1 MNKIINF
8 LQRVKLARIV
18 LVFLAGAVL
27 LVSTACS
34 SNPTNMAKRID
45 TNYPDQPSARDNRL
59 MSGGDTQRT
68 RRDNPP
74 SYRLDRN
81 MERHM
86 EESYTPTAPKKGMNE
101 GLDVDIRQK
110 DNYSA
115 AQKRT
120 EQLVDRAEKRLDKTG
135 RVGEME
141 RRASEEGIRRNYD
154 SDRATDKVSESLED
168 MGRGAR
174 RGFENLKEN
183 VGSAIE
189 DASGNVKDMTR

>member
-1 MNKIINF
+1 MKKIINF
-8 LQRVKLARIV
+8 LQRVNLARIV

-27 LVSTACS
+27 FVSTACT
-34 SNPTNMAKRID
+34 NPTNVARRVD
-45 TNYPDQPSARDNRL
+45 SNYPDQPSARDNRL

-86 EESYTPTAPKKGMNE
+86 EESYTPTAPRKGMNE

-120 EQLVDRAEKRLDKTG
+120 EQLVDRAEKRLDKTS
-135 RVGEME
+135 RVGDME

-154 SDRATDKVSESLED
+154 SDRTAEKVSDSLED

-174 RGFENLKEN
+174 RGLENLKEN
-183 VGSAIE
+183 VGSAID

>member
-1 MNKIINF
+1 MNKILNF
-8 LQRVKLARIV
+8 LQRVNLARIA
-18 LVFLAGAVL
+18 LVFLAGAIL
-27 LVSTACS
+27 LVSTACT
-34 SNPTNMAKRID
+34 NPTNVARRTD
-45 TNYPDQPSARDNRL
+45 SNYPDQPSARDNRL

-86 EESYTPTAPKKGMNE
+86 EESYTPTAPKRGMNE

-154 SDRATDKVSESLED
+154 SDRTTEKVSDSLEE